1 MCFLF
6 VLFFN
11 YRFGEFWTKNQEN
24 YSFIFFTAPIFIP
37 ETFETIRKVNV
48 HSKCVQKKKTQAN
61 ETTTKWIFRVNQLR
75 RNYYFNYY
83 YQGLWKYWSRFGNLF
98 LKLSG
103 KRRKFILNFKRENM
117 LLLVYN
123 IGLKSH
129 KCFNNVLATSN

>member
-1 MCFLF
+1 MKQQPSGSLELTNCVEIILIIIIKACG
-6 VLFFN
+6 N
-11 YRFGEFWTKNQEN
+11 YQ
-24 YSFIFFTAPIFIP
+24 
-37 ETFETIRKVNV
+37 
-48 HSKCVQKKKTQAN
+48 
-61 ETTTKWIFRVNQLR
+61 
-75 RNYYFNYY
+75 
-83 YQGLWKYWSRFGNLF
+83 SRFGNLF